1 MKGLNRA
8 TAIIERLTRAR
19 RIPTI
24 AAIATA
30 ILAIAAIDHLTG
42 PPLAISYFYL
52 APIVVA
58 SLVFGMG
65 GGLVVAIAC
74 AAIWLGVQIVDDFD
88 FRGPFFLVWSAA
100 MRVAYFTTFAV
111 TADWLHRAIAE
122 LSALSLRDP
131 LTKAANWRYF
141 EEYYLTAVS
150 RARRGGRPLTL
161 AFFDVD
167 SFKAIND
174 RYGHAAGDEV
184 LKLVADAILPSIR
197 PDDLLARLGGDEFA
211 LALADMDYDLSEE
224 VIDRLFLAVNAAQR
238 AYGRPVTF
246 SIGIVTWKE
255 PPEALRSA
263 LDVADSLMYE
273 VKRGGKDGRAHLQ
286 A

>member
-1 MKGLNRA
+1 MKGLNGA
-8 TAIIERLTRAR
+8 ALIERVAHAKK
-19 RIPTI
+19 IPTFMVVVSAILVI
-24 AAIATA
+24 AA
-30 ILAIAAIDHLTG
+30 LDHLTG
-42 PPLAISYFYL
+42 PLLAISYFYL
-52 APIVVA
+52 LPIVVA
-58 SLVFGMG
+58 SLAFGMG
-65 GGLVVAIAC
+65 GGMATALAC

-88 FRGPFFLVWSAA
+88 FRGPFFLVWSAV
-100 MRVAYFTTFAV
+100 MRVAYYATFAV
-111 TADWLHRAIAE
+111 AADWLHRSISE

-150 RARRGGRPLTL
+150 RARRGTKPLTL

-167 SFKAIND
+167 FFKAVND

-211 LALADMDYDLSEE
+211 LALADMDYDRSEE
-224 VIDRLFLAVNAAQR
+224 VIDRLFLAVKAAQKTH
-238 AYGRPVTF
+238 GRPVTF

-255 PPEALRSA
+255 PPETLREA

-273 VKRGGKDGRAHLQ
+273 VKKGGKDGRAHLQ